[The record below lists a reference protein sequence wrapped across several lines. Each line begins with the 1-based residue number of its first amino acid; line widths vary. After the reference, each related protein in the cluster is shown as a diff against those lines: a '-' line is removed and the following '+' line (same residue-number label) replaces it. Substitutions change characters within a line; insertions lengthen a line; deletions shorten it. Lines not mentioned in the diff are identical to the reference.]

1 MIDLDKEI
9 ARLKKTAQDLLSGIE
24 KSENRLSDASFLEKA
39 PSAVIEAQRKRLAE
53 EGEKAA
59 ALKAR
64 IELLKKAKE

>member
-1 MIDLDKEI
+1 VIDLDKEI